1 VDDAGSIILARK
13 DDLCS
18 YYDWFLSYT
27 ESRFGKDRVWKYLD
41 ETGKTSPNVH
51 AFVSEYLKVEQIRSN
66 HQADQTPVTLEFLLN
81 EAQKHSLGL
90 RPHGIVRYCL
100 QFAREAGKEE
110 FIQLAK
116 HIESVTNDSVQ
127 AQLLGVFCRIDYPL
141 NIDFI
146 ISLMHSENS
155 DLQQRAIAVLERF
168 KDDRVHSLA
177 ITLLESGD
185 VESGLSLLKKNWIKC
200 DDLLIRK
207 AVLQSQR
214 VTHSMQMDLRDIYLK
229 HKSASCGEIL
239 NHAYKNGECSYC
251 RSGIVKAMGKNGV
264 LTAKVLFECQYDSYD
279 GTRQYAKVL
288 IKKRGLEA

>member
-1 VDDAGSIILARK
+1 
-13 DDLCS
+13 
-18 YYDWFLSYT
+18 
-27 ESRFGKDRVWKYLD
+27 
-41 ETGKTSPNVH
+41 
-51 AFVSEYLKVEQIRSN
+51 
-66 HQADQTPVTLEFLLN
+66 
-81 EAQKHSLGL
+81 
-90 RPHGIVRYCL
+90 
-100 QFAREAGKEE
+100 
-110 FIQLAK
+110 
-116 HIESVTNDSVQ
+116 VTNDSVQ